1 MPQGVWVQV
10 PPSPLANYLNKDSKL
25 KIEKQLLADQ
35 QIKIIAESDNETLE
49 QFKLR
54 AVRKI
59 ARDTKIPGFRPG
71 KAPSNVIR
79 RMYSDELIQKEAIE
93 LLVDDMYP
101 KVIDEAKIKPYG
113 PGALE
118 EILSQEPPKFSF
130 RIPLEPEIHL
140 GDYRAIR
147 QEYHLDPIADKD
159 VEDYL
164 HRLQTSYATAEPV
177 ERPAE
182 KGDLVYLKVNGTFK
196 EIKEGEVSEIYKDVS
211 SQVLIGDD
219 SFQENNF
226 PFEKFDQLILGAKA
240 NDEKIFVH
248 SYPFDHQNE
257 KIAGK
262 EIEFKIIVQSIKAMK
277 LPALDDAFAKTMGNF
292 ESMDA
297 LRNTIR
303 TQLEATKKN
312 EYERQYFDELIEKI
326 RSNATI
332 KYPPQA
338 LEHEIEHVLE
348 HIKEDL
354 ATQKLDFET
363 YLKTIK
369 KEKDQFIKEE
379 ITPVAIKRLE
389 QSLIFEE
396 LATQEKIK
404 LEEKE
409 LGQAYTKT
417 VQELQMTTDFQR
429 LQRKMTSAKLSNA
442 IALQAANRLMSD
454 RVFDRLKAI
463 ATGQAPE
470 ITLDDESTAK
480 QLSDEEKSSSTKV
493 KKSSSSK
500 TKKTSKKTE

>member
-1 MPQGVWVQV
+1 M
-10 PPSPLANYLNKDSKL
+10 

-35 QIKIIAESDNETLE
+35 QIKIIAESDNETFE
-49 QFKLR
+49 QFKLL
-54 AVRKI
+54 ALKKI
-59 ARDTKIPGFRPG
+59 AHDTKIPGFRPG
-71 KAPSNVIR
+71 KAPTNVIR

-93 LLVDDMYP
+93 LLIDDMYP

-130 RIPLEPEIHL
+130 RIPLEPEVQL
-140 GDYRAIR
+140 GEYRAIR
-147 QEYHLDPIADKD
+147 KEYNLEPIEEKD

-182 KGDLVYLKVNGTFK
+182 IGDLVYMKIYGSAK
-196 EIKEGEVSEIYKDVS
+196 DSKEGESTEIYKDVS
-211 SQVLIGDD
+211 SQVLIGDA

-226 PFEKFDQLILGAKA
+226 PFDKFDQLIIGIKTGE
-240 NDEKIFVH
+240 EKFFSH
-248 SYPFDHQNE
+248 SYPSDNLNE

-262 EIEFKIIVQSIKAMK
+262 EIEFKVTAQSIKAMK

-297 LRNTIR
+297 LRSTIR

-312 EYERQYFDELIEKI
+312 EYERQFFDELIEKI
-326 RSNATI
+326 RSSANI

-338 LEHEIEHVLE
+338 LDHEIEHVIE
-348 HIKEDL
+348 HVKEDL
-354 ATQKLDFET
+354 VGQKLDLET

-369 KEKDQFIKEE
+369 KEKDQFIKDE

-396 LATQEKIK
+396 LANQEKIK
-404 LEEKE
+404 LEEKD
-409 LGQAYTKT
+409 LGQAYSQTI
-417 VQELQMTTDFQR
+417 QELQMTADFQR
-429 LQRKMTSAKLSNA
+429 LQRKMTPAKLSNA

>member
-1 MPQGVWVQV
+1 
-10 PPSPLANYLNKDSKL
+10 L
-25 KIEKQLLADQ
+25 KIEKQPLADQ
-35 QIKIIAESDNETLE
+35 QIKIIAESDVETLE

-54 AVRKI
+54 AIRKI

-71 KAPSNVIR
+71 KAPANVIR
-79 RMYSDELIQKEAIE
+79 RMYSEELIQKEAIE
-93 LLVDDMYP
+93 LLIDDMYP

-118 EILSQEPPKFSF
+118 EIISQEPPKFSF
-130 RIPLEPEIHL
+130 RIPLEPEVQL
-140 GDYRAIR
+140 GEYRAIR
-147 QEYHLDPIADKD
+147 QDYHLDPIEEKD
-159 VEDYL
+159 VDESL

-182 KGDLVYLKVNGTFK
+182 KGDLVYLKIFGSVKNPN
-196 EIKEGEVSEIYKDVS
+196 EGEPTEIYKDIS
-211 SQVLIGDD
+211 SQVLIGDE
-219 SFQENNF
+219 SFHENNF
-226 PFEKFDQLILGAKA
+226 PFVNFDQLIIGSKISE
-240 NDEKIFVH
+240 EKVFSH
-248 SYPFDHQNE
+248 SYPVDDLNE

-262 EIEFKIIVQSIKAMK
+262 EIEFKIIVQSIKTMK

-292 ESMDA
+292 ENMDA
-297 LRNTIR
+297 LRSTIR

-326 RSNATI
+326 RSKAII

-354 ATQKLDFET
+354 AGQKLDLET

-369 KEKDQFIKEE
+369 KEKDQFIKDE

-396 LATQEKIK
+396 LANQEKIK

-409 LGQAYTKT
+409 LGQAYSQTI
-417 VQELQMTTDFQR
+417 QELQMTTDFHR
-429 LQRKMTSAKLSNA
+429 LQRKMAPAKLSNA

-454 RVFDRLKAI
+454 RVFDRLKTI

-470 ITLDDESTAK
+470 IIPDKESK
-480 QLSDEEKSSSTKV
+480 EKDNSAEKESSVPKAN
-493 KKSSSSK
+493 KSGISK
-500 TKKTSKKTE
+500 TKKTKKISE